1 MSKEIFNSKETLLA
15 AGEIIT
21 LAKNVADGKI
31 TSLNQI
37 EDEKIRDIIKN
48 GMEYHKTNVDRIIGG
63 IGAVAGGGFGVASGF
78 GLITLMAAEGTAGA
92 AVVTSGLASIGS
104 IIGGGMLAGL
114 SFILVIPVALA
125 AVGGVVGS
133 ILSSKNKKG
142 RDKAKRKLILESNS
156 VLDALRSEVKNLD
169 KENTDFI
176 IGVLLS
182 LQALTNDL
190 KRDIG

>member
-48 GMEYHKTNVDRIIGG
+48 GMEYHKTNIDRIIGG

>member
-1 MSKEIFNSKETLLA
+1 MSKEIFNSKENLLA